1 MKKSFFFPPYG
12 FLFLF
17 FLLAPILFLPG
28 QSKES
33 SDAPP
38 PLTLEATVT
47 ELGVEFYYDPLSRTG
62 EFISPTHHIVFFM
75 DDTSEPSYALVD
87 GSLLFSVPS
96 PFVKGDIP
104 YFPEPFVR
112 TLKSALATLKEGGK
126 GTLRIAAIIIDPGH
140 GGKDNGAVA
149 THVIDGKSITLKEK
163 NVTLQ
168 VSLKLRDRLKTAYPD
183 KKILMTRDSDTYPT
197 LEDRVAIAN
206 SVPLR
211 ENEAIVFISIHANAS
226 FNKSARGYE
235 VWYLSPE
242 YRRTLIDKS
251 KTKEST
257 EVLPILNAMLEEEFT
272 TESILMARSIMNR
285 FDQTIGKLSPPR
297 GIKAEEWFVV
307 RNARMPSV
315 LVELGFVTNPEDA
328 KLFLDPEYLRKL
340 SEALYKGTVDFIGT
354 FEQSG
359 GFTTVR

>member
-1 MKKSFFFPPYG
+1 MKKQYRLYPQLS
-12 FLFLF
+12 LFLIV
-17 FLLAPILFLPG
+17 LLTPIWAVQG
-28 QSKES
+28 QSKDS
-33 SDAPP
+33 SGGTASL
-38 PLTLEATVT
+38 PLAAAVS
-47 ELGVEFYYDPLSRTG
+47 ELQAQFYYDPLSRTG
-62 EFISPTHHIVFFM
+62 EFQSPSHHILFFM
-75 DDTSEPSYALVD
+75 DDTTKPSYALVD
-87 GSLLFSVPS
+87 GILLFSVPS
-96 PFVKGDIP
+96 PFFKGSTA
-104 YFPEPFVR
+104 YFPESFVS
-112 TLKSALATLKEGGK
+112 TLKTALANLQDNGK
-126 GTLRIAAIIIDPGH
+126 GKLRIAAIIIDPGH

-149 THVIDGKSITLKEK
+149 THLIGGKSITIKEK
-163 NVTLQ
+163 DVTLQ
-168 VSLKLRDRLKTAYPD
+168 VSLKLRDLLKTKYPE

-211 ENEAIVFISIHANAS
+211 DNEAIVFISIHANAS

-242 YRRTLIDKS
+242 YRRTLIDKN

-340 SEALYKGTVDFIGT
+340 SEALYKGTIDFIGT

>member
-1 MKKSFFFPPYG
+1 MKKT
-12 FLFLF
+12 FLYYSHVFTFLF
-17 FLLAPILFLPG
+17 FLLAPILAVQG
-28 QSKES
+28 QSKDS
-33 SDAPP
+33 SDGNSS
-38 PLTLEATVT
+38 LTLSAAVT
-47 ELGVEFYYDPLSRTG
+47 ELQAQFYYDPLSRTG
-62 EFISPTHHIVFFM
+62 EFQTPTHHILFFM
-75 DDTSEPSYALVD
+75 DDKSGPSYALVD
-87 GSLLFSVPS
+87 GILLFSVPS
-96 PFVKGDIP
+96 PFFKDSTA

-112 TLKSALATLKEGGK
+112 TLKTALANQRDDGRGK
-126 GTLRIAAIIIDPGH
+126 FRIAAIIIDPGH
-140 GGKDNGAVA
+140 GGKDNGAIA
-149 THVIDGKSITLKEK
+149 THIIDGKSRTLKEK
-163 NVTLQ
+163 DVTLQ
-168 VSLKLRDRLKTAYPD
+168 VSLKLRDRLKTAYPE

-211 ENEAIVFISIHANAS
+211 DNEAIVFLSIHANAS

-242 YRRTLIDKS
+242 YRRTLIDKN

-285 FDQTIGKLSPPR
+285 FDQYIGKLSPPR

-328 KLFLDPEYLRKL
+328 TLLLDPEYLRKL
-340 SEALYKGTVDFIGT
+340 SEALYKGTVDFIGI